1 MVKVNDI
8 FCASWGYEQTNW
20 TFFKVVKVSATMAT
34 LQKLKNNHDEIPGA
48 MRGTVVPSDEA
59 DGKPVRRKIL
69 NFDGPMFKI
78 ESYMFARPWDGQPK
92 QFTSYA

>member
-1 MVKVNDI
+1 MKVNDI
-8 FCASWGYEQTNW
+8 FCASWGHEQTNW
-20 TFFKVVKVSATMAT
+20 TFFKVVKITKTMAT
-34 LQKLKNNHDEIPGA
+34 LQKLKNKQEEIPGA

-69 NFDGPMFKI
+69 DYDGPMFKI
-78 ESYMFARPWDGQPK
+78 ESYMFARPWNGQPK